1 MLPDIDLD
9 SESFDDIMENAKN
22 RIVSIY
28 PEWTDLN
35 YHDPGVTMLEMFA
48 WFKEIQQYYLNRIGP
63 ENIGKF
69 FKLLGIDR
77 QTKKP
82 SSTQVRVN
90 YHEDLIAAA
99 GTRLYAGEICFEADE
114 RTYISCARIICCISV
129 SGGEERVVGRSSLE
143 FGGNLRIMPFPSGN
157 PGEFYIGFDRPLK
170 EGEQH
175 RLYVEISDNDPVK
188 RTPITSPE
196 DFIPLAGMAAEYF
209 DGISWKSMEF
219 IDNTF
224 SFLTSGII
232 IMKPGSAHRETVVGG
247 SKAYFIRFRFTEGEY
262 DTIPIIRSL
271 EFRLLPV
278 TQRKTLAEYFDLP
291 AGDELRLFTE
301 LSVIGTTRIFLRG
314 DDGLFAPVPN
324 FEKRI
329 EESGEVTVSVPD
341 AGDAVSVRIVNYD
354 QGFAADSVIGV
365 GLGLPYQQYELDSDK
380 LEYESFAIMTELPA
394 SGGKLVE
401 WKKVKDF
408 STARAD
414 DFVYMLDTDKG
425 VIRFGDCIRGMAPE
439 GRIFLIGCS
448 ETLGADGNVSV
459 RKIDRM
465 GDIDDGSIAISNLR
479 RSDGGM
485 NEENSESCCLRA
497 HLLLRSTETLVT
509 DEDIESFITG
519 AQGLKI
525 EKCQIIREKR
535 SAQDPVRS
543 VIVKPWTPDGKGV
556 PSESYKRNI
565 LSALEKKR
573 MLGTG
578 FRIISPKYSGVRVF
592 LTVNVERSAS
602 NPYDR
607 IKEVIYEFFAAY
619 NNRFGA
625 KLIYSRLYEMIDRL
639 SFVISIGTLSLEI
652 DGSGAQ
658 RTREGDL
665 LLSPNVMAYLS
676 DMELVVNTSC

>member
-9 SESFDDIMENAKN
+9 SESFDDILENAKN
-22 RIVSIY
+22 RIVSTY

-69 FKLLGIDR
+69 FKLLGINR

-82 SSTQVRVN
+82 SSTQVRVT
-90 YHEDLIAAA
+90 YPEDIVATA
-99 GTRLYAGEICFEADE
+99 GTRFYAGEICFEADA
-114 RTYISCARIICCISV
+114 RTYISSARIICCISV
-129 SGGEERVVGRSSLE
+129 SGEEERVVDRSSLA
-143 FGGNLRIMPFPSGN
+143 FGGNLRIKPFPSGCS
-157 PGEFYIGFDRPLK
+157 GEFYIGFDKPLK
-170 EGEQH
+170 EDEQH
-175 RLYVEISDNDPVK
+175 RLYVEISDNDPV
-188 RTPITSPE
+188 RRNPITSPE
-196 DFIPLAGMAAEYF
+196 DFIPLANIVAEYF
-209 DGISWKSMEF
+209 DGTKWREMEC
-219 IDNTF
+219 IDNTH

-232 IMKPGSAHRETVVGG
+232 IMKPHSVHHESVIAG
-247 SKAYFIRFRFTEGEY
+247 SKAYFIRFRLTEGEY

-278 TQRKTLAEYFDLP
+278 TQRKTLAEYFDIPVTEKLS
-291 AGDELRLFTE
+291 LNTE
-301 LSVIGTTRIFLRG
+301 LSVTGTTRIFLQG
-314 DDGLFAPVPN
+314 EDGLFAPVPN

-329 EESGEVTVSVPD
+329 EKGGEVTVSIPD
-341 AGDAVSVRIVNYD
+341 IRNAASVRIVNYA
-354 QGFAADSVIGV
+354 QALVADSVIGE
-365 GLGLPYQQYELDSDK
+365 GLGLPFQKYELDSDN
-380 LEYESFAIMTELPA
+380 LEYDSFAIMTELPA
-394 SGGKLVE
+394 SGGKLVQ

-408 STARAD
+408 STAKAD
-414 DFVYMLDTDKG
+414 DFVYILDTDKG

-459 RKIDRM
+459 GKIDRL
-465 GDIDDGSIAISNLR
+465 GDIDDGSIVISNLR

-485 NEENSESCCLRA
+485 NEESIESCCLRA

-509 DEDIESFITG
+509 DEDIENFITG
-519 AQGLKI
+519 VQGLKI
-525 EKCQIIREKR
+525 EKCQIINDGR
-535 SAQDPVRS
+535 SGQDPVRS

-565 LSALEKKR
+565 LAALEKKR

-592 LTVNVERSAS
+592 VTVNAERSAS
-602 NPYDR
+602 NPRDR
-607 IKEVIYEFFAAY
+607 IKEVIDEFFIAY

-639 SFVISIGTLSLEI
+639 NFVISIGTLSIEM

-676 DMELVVNTSC
+676 DLELVINTSY